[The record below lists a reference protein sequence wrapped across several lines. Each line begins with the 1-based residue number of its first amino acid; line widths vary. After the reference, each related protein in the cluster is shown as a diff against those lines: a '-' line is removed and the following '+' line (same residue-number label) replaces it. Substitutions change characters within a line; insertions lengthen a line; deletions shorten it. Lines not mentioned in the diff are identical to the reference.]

1 MAAAKELDSVESALL
16 PKDVAVPML
25 PSLRQSCLGLNADR
39 VPELANPVSSPK
51 TSVQTRGYVAAQL
64 REREDSSE
72 AQPFGPEGLDY
83 KSKDTFAPFQ
93 DITDKDETYL
103 VDLMQIAGTPAQ
115 VAKIRAICLKRKKLF
130 KNELG
135 PEPARIPPFGLD
147 VDHILWHI
155 FKNQSSRTT
164 VHTKTSRNP

>member
-1 MAAAKELDSVESALL
+1 ML

-25 PSLRQSCLGLNADR
+25 PPLRQSGLGLNADR

-64 REREDSSE
+64 RERENSSQRE
-72 AQPFGPEGLDY
+72 KAQPFGPNGIDY

-103 VDLMQIAGTPAQ
+103 VDLIQIAGTPAQ

-130 KNELG
+130 KNGLG
-135 PEPARIPPFGLD
+135 PEPARIPPFGRKGGMINIVFGLR
-147 VDHILWHI
+147 IPP
-155 FKNQSSRTT
+155 RC
-164 VHTKTSRNP
+164 